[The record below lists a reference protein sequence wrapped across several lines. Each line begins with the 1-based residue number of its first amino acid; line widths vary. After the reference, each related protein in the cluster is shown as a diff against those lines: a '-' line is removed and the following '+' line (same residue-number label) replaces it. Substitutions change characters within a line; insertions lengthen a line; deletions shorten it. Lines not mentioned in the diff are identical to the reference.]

1 MHKYVKATAGFL
13 KWSRIFTCWKITT
26 DRCSTSLDRPRDKQ
40 EISDVLSG
48 NGGERSRRA
57 WTIRTRFFF
66 FLNHNRH
73 NFGRYRVMDLS
84 KTVALFIVALVSVP
98 ASTAKE
104 LTIAALIPWNG
115 TWPVGPRMASGL
127 LVGIE
132 SVERLN
138 LLPGYNISYVWRDSE
153 CSEGVTLEK
162 LSDFAFARSKR
173 MDVFIG
179 PACSVGCIPGAH
191 LASHWNVPMVSYG
204 CADTR
209 LSHKE
214 TFATF
219 ARTVGT
225 LAHSGKL
232 LLQCMARNKWG
243 RVAIISTTQTVWS
256 QIASFI
262 KSGIDAQGD
271 GYYQVSYFQTF
282 DPIWATDAS
291 IQEMLR
297 TAREQAHGEY
307 RQLRDR
313 TSYCVLLFGNNQIS
327 FYGRWQN

>member
-1 MHKYVKATAGFL
+1 
-13 KWSRIFTCWKITT
+13 
-26 DRCSTSLDRPRDKQ
+26 
-40 EISDVLSG
+40 
-48 NGGERSRRA
+48 
-57 WTIRTRFFF
+57 
-66 FLNHNRH
+66 
-73 NFGRYRVMDLS
+73 MDLS